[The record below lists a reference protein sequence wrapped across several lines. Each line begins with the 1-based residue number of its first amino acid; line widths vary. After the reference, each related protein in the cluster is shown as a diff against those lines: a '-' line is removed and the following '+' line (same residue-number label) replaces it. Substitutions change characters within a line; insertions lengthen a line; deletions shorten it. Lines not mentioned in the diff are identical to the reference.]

1 MHTYLVDA
9 SVEDALGEDLLGDL
23 GSHVSVTELSSNEDT
38 ADLGLL
44 RVDLVDLHLDAA
56 LGHVEGLVV
65 LLEKLFI
72 SLLAGL
78 KTGKSNGH
86 VVTGGSTTALG
97 VKEEAGTVG
106 GGVEVTTHLETRL
119 EGGTVALGNEV
130 LDGEKEGNTL
140 ATGKLDG
147 GGGVIN
153 ALLLGEDNL
162 ATVGGDGAL
171 DAIKGVGLTGHD
183 LGVDELLLGLAGLA
197 DLLLHGPSL
206 RLDAHLSELLA
217 GLGGDA
223 VLTDDLRAAVGKT
236 SSLNLKVGELVK
248 LGLGDGLGG
257 TGSDGKAES
266 GGNGSLSKVLLER
279 HLELSGALL
288 ALKT

>member
-1 MHTYLVDA
+1 MHTYLVNA

-23 GSHVSVTELSSNEDT
+23 GSHIGVTELSSNEDA

-44 RVDLVDLHLDAA
+44 RLDLVDLHLDAA
-56 LGHVEGLVV
+56 LGNVEGLVV

-106 GGVEVTTHLETRL
+106 GGVEVTTHLEARL

-140 ATGKLDG
+140 ATRKLDG
-147 GGGVIN
+147 GGGIIDT
-153 ALLLGEDNL
+153 LLLGEDKL

-171 DAIKGVGLTGHD
+171 NAIKGVGLTGHD

-197 DLLLHGPSL
+197 DLLLDGPGL
-206 RLDAHLSELLA
+206 GLDAHLSELLS
-217 GLGGDA
+217 GLGGDGVFA
-223 VLTDDLRAAVGKT
+223 DDLRAAVGKT

-257 TGSDGKAES
+257 TGSDGKTES
-266 GGNGSLSKVLLER
+266 GGNGGLSKVLLER

-288 ALKT
+288 SLKK